1 MKPLGAKAQGR
12 SGPRA
17 TPADERQPPSVT
29 HLRVTEDGE
38 GQRLD
43 NHLVRVLK
51 GVPRAWIWRVIRTGE
66 VRVNGRR
73 VDVHARL
80 GAGDDI
86 RIPPVRRAESAVPP
100 GLAQARRSLEDLTIL
115 HEDPAWLILD
125 KPAGLAVHGG
135 SGVAA
140 GLIERLRAA
149 RPDDRFLELAHRIDR
164 ETSGLLIVARSR
176 KALLSLHRQFAEG
189 VPRKHYRALV
199 AGRWARPGMTPLRF
213 PLERLE
219 AANGDRRV
227 RVAAGGAPAETRVT
241 LLSHR
246 PGDPGRGQP
255 AWFSLLD
262 CHLLTGRTHQIRVHL
277 SHTGFPIVG
286 DPKYGDFTLNKI
298 LQKQGYNRMFLHAFS
313 ISLDHPIEGRRVQ
326 FEAPLPAAFQRVI
339 EGVARDTTAGSA
351 NTATDATNVDSPVN
365 GGRRAG
371 AGGGG
376 HS

>member
-12 SGPRA
+12 SGLRA
-17 TPADERQPPSVT
+17 TPADERQLAAVT
-29 HLRVTEDGE
+29 HLKVDANGD

-73 VDVHARL
+73 VLAQARI
-80 GAGDDI
+80 ATGDDI
-86 RIPPVRRAESAVPP
+86 RIPPVRRPADKPAPSQGAA
-100 GLAQARRSLEDLTIL
+100 LRALDDLTIV
-115 HEDPAWLILD
+115 HEDPAWLVLN

-176 KALLSLHRQFAEG
+176 RALLSLHRQFAEG
-189 VPRKHYRALV
+189 RPRKHYRALV
-199 AGRWARPGMTPLRF
+199 SGRWGRNEVTSLRF

-227 RVAAGGAPAETRVT
+227 RVAAAGAPAETRVR
-241 LLSHR
+241 LLGHHAGE
-246 PGDPGRGQP
+246 PARGQP
-255 AWFSLLD
+255 AWFSMLD
-262 CHLLTGRTHQIRVHL
+262 CELLTGRTHQIRVHL
-277 SHTGFPIVG
+277 AHTGFPIIG
-286 DPKYGDFTLNKI
+286 DPKYGDFALNKV
-298 LQKQGYNRMFLHAFS
+298 LQKQGFNRMFLHAFS
-313 ISLDHPIEGRRVQ
+313 IELDHPTEGHSCR
-326 FEAPLPAAFQRVI
+326 FEAPLPTAFRLPTGQANDPHRGQARGAAP
-339 EGVARDTTAGSA
+339 GART
-351 NTATDATNVDSPVN
+351 
-365 GGRRAG
+365 
-371 AGGGG
+371 
-376 HS
+376 

>member
-17 TPADERQPPSVT
+17 TRADERRPPSAV
-29 HLRVTEDGE
+29 HLTVDAGGD

-43 NHLVRVLK
+43 NHLVKVLK

-73 VDVHARL
+73 VDAHARIA
-80 GAGDDI
+80 AGDDI
-86 RIPPVRRAESAVPP
+86 RIPPVRRPEPATPPASA
-100 GLAQARRSLEDLTIL
+100 LAKRSLDDLRIL

-176 KALLSLHRQFAEG
+176 QALLSLHRQFAAG
-189 VPRKHYRALV
+189 TPRKHYRALV
-199 AGRWARPGMTPLRF
+199 AGRWGRSGSTPLRF

-227 RVAAGGAPAETRVT
+227 RVAAGGAAAETRVT
-241 LLSHR
+241 LLAQLA
-246 PGDPGRGQP
+246 GDPARHQP

-262 CHLLTGRTHQIRVHL
+262 CELLTGRTHQIRVHL
-277 SHTGFPIVG
+277 SHAGFPIIG
-286 DPKYGDFTLNKI
+286 DPKYGDFTLNK
-298 LQKQGYNRMFLHAFS
+298 LLHNQQFNRMFLHAFS
-313 ISLDHPIEGRRVQ
+313 ISLEHPIDGRRLA
-326 FEAPLPAAFQRVI
+326 FEAPMPAAFARVL
-339 EGVARDTTAGSA
+339 EGLGYVGRSVDTAG
-351 NTATDATNVDSPVN
+351 
-365 GGRRAG
+365 G
-371 AGGGG
+371 ARMEG
-376 HS
+376 